1 MKAYQL
7 PPGAAY
13 EALTLVDRRPA
24 RAVGANDARV
34 HVRSASLNNRDLNI
48 LRRASAQL
56 QSLGK
61 QKSETH
67 KAPIVP
73 LSDGAGEVIAV
84 GVARRSDRRMAILL
98 NYNMQIIRYFIV
110 I

>member
-1 MKAYQL
+1 MKAYEL
-7 PPGAAY
+7 PPGAGY

-24 RAVGANDARV
+24 RAVGANDPRV
-34 HVRSASLNNRDLNI
+34 HVRSASLNNRDNI

-61 QKSETH
+61 QKNETH

-73 LSDGAGEVIAV
+73 LCDGAGEVFAV
-84 GVARRSDRRMAILL
+84 GVARIGRP
-98 NYNMQIIRYFIV
+98 F
-110 I
+110 